1 MKAQAISMDLF
12 LAIVILLIIITAFSV
27 IIFEFVNFQEQKA
40 QNREMQIKGQAA
52 MNSLITTPGN
62 PPNWEEET

>member
-12 LAIVILLIIITAFSV
+12 IAIVILLIIITAFSV